1 MQVAVTVWGPRGRDT
16 AVVMAD
22 GQQLMQVSRV
32 LHDALAPEAAA
43 AGQAAAAACQVD
55 LRARCGPGV
64 RATAEHL
71 ALLLHQFQAAP
82 EPPAVCTVSRF
93 REMATM
99 CACLGVPPDVTRAIA
114 AHMAGA
120 ATIPLLR
127 VEVYDGDGRVRH
139 RHDLLLAGP
148 QETCLLRKKYTHFF
162 DVWTLDPA
170 FGRSE
175 VHDGGP
181 AVLRA
186 AAYHAL
192 RDVLDVGLRMDAVK
206 PMFGLVSEWA
216 RSNAFMFVDEWV
228 GEQTWQELQHRV
240 DFDALAP
247 TVRVLPGRSAALMR
261 FSRQFVG
268 DAMEATEAYNAD
280 AFKTSVTYTEKELA
294 HVQYMDPPVVVRDG
308 DDGGDG
314 GAQAPRH
321 VLRLEPHAPPPP
333 RYATARK
340 STGGPAPY
348 RRLATAPKDDP
359 IVGVDA
365 PPRTSP

>member
-1 MQVAVTVWGPRGRDT
+1 
-16 AVVMAD
+16 MAD
-22 GQQLMQVSRV
+22 RHQLMQASRV
-32 LHDALAPEAAA
+32 LNDALGPVASGQGASVA
-43 AGQAAAAACQVD
+43 AGGQVD
-55 LRARCGPGV
+55 LRACCGPGV

-71 ALLLHQFQAAP
+71 ALLLHRFQAAP
-82 EPPAVCTVSRF
+82 PEPPEVCTVNRF

-99 CACLGVPPDVTRAIA
+99 CACLDVPPDVRRAIA

-148 QETCLLRKKYTHFF
+148 QETCLLRRKYTHFF

-192 RDVLDVGLRMDAVK
+192 RDVLDVGLQMDAVK

-228 GEQTWQELQHRV
+228 GEQTWQELQHRDPCRV

-261 FSRQFVG
+261 FSRQFVV

-280 AFKTSVTYTEKELA
+280 AFKTSVTYTEKKELA
-294 HVQYMDPPVVVRDG
+294 HVQYMDPPVAVRDG
-308 DDGGDG
+308 GDDDDDG
-314 GAQAPRH
+314 APAPRH